1 MFKED
6 FKTDPSFKFLSS
18 QIFYSAI
25 AANVT
30 VIATAIL
37 LSRTVFRKSSLFS
50 PLKLATDFSIVVLS
64 YYAAATYLS

>member
-6 FKTDPSFKFLSS
+6 FKTNLSFKFISNR
-18 QIFYSAI
+18 IFYSAI

-37 LSRTVFRKSSLFS
+37 LSRTLFRKSSFLS